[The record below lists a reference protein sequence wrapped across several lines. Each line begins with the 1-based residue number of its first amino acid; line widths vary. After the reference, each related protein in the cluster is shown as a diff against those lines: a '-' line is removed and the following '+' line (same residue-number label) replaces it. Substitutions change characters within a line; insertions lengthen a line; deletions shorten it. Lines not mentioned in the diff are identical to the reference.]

1 MKELVMKNSQKWI
14 SLAIRYILGVIFIYS
29 AYTKLQDPLG
39 FAESIQNYRVFGLIL
54 SNWSAVLVPVL
65 EGILGILLIS
75 GLFLEESLLLTLS
88 LYLIFDVM
96 IVQALFRGLDISCG
110 CFSPTDGGPVDATKI
125 LQNLFLTALVVLGY
139 YLNKA
144 NLGTEK

>member
-39 FAESIQNYRVFGLIL
+39 FAESIHNYRVFGLIL